1 MLSEAL
7 FMKTLAEI
15 LNLNLLPKV
24 PNVHMYDSVIKMT
37 FLWKPERD
45 KNYFLRSN
53 NLFDYIHTI
62 GVWNWQQHLL
72 AILNCPIH
80 TTAGKLG

>member
-24 PNVHMYDSVIKMT
+24 PNVHMYDSVIKMK
-37 FLWKPERD
+37 FL
-45 KNYFLRSN
+45 
-53 NLFDYIHTI
+53 
-62 GVWNWQQHLL
+62 
-72 AILNCPIH
+72 
-80 TTAGKLG
+80 